1 MTNENILNK
10 TLEAFRGIKE
20 YSSSGRVPKP
30 CYAVIHIDGTTKLFH
45 TNTSRQHKF
54 IYNNPGALKNSIRNW
69 LEYNVY
75 DIVINQWGR
84 EDDWMVV
91 YHLVTKAEEDKR
103 RDSGMSILG
112 EDYQFTRKA
121 EEVASSQKTLFDKI
135 LDKLQNKS

>member
-1 MTNENILNK
+1 
-10 TLEAFRGIKE
+10 
-20 YSSSGRVPKP
+20 
-30 CYAVIHIDGTTKLFH
+30 
-45 TNTSRQHKF
+45 
-54 IYNNPGALKNSIRNW
+54 
-69 LEYNVY
+69 
-75 DIVINQWGR
+75 
-84 EDDWMVV
+84 MVV